1 MAIDENNLTIF
12 SARIEVVEV
21 VCKVTFGKIVMQRFL
36 GTEQTRNERY
46 FPHKIRYVGTLVE
59 TSKWFHF
66 VACDV

>member
-12 SARIEVVEV
+12 SARIQVVEV

-46 FPHKIRYVGTLVE
+46 FPHTL
-59 TSKWFHF
+59 KF
-66 VACDV
+66 VKLLCNY